1 VHGTFTNTS
10 GSTGGNINTG
20 LKTIDFMLLQVKGS
34 AVGNAPAVNETMP
47 ADGDAVTIVTDAD
60 AVGTWVVV
68 GT

>member
-1 VHGTFTNTS
+1 
-10 GSTGGNINTG
+10 
-20 LKTIDFMLLQVKGS
+20 MLLQVKGS